1 MHFHDAARE
10 QIAEVHRRAKA
21 CKGNSVSRRE
31 PEVGIYWMYN
41 GDIFHQN
48 SVPVSVGI
56 EYGTAVN
63 GTADHYHEWRSLQK
77 SGATQTLPAEL
88 QEEYDTISRGR
99 VVYHKDDDRYVIFHG
114 DSTTQED
121 LAKIRRSFNLP
132 HENTVDEVDF
142 HYNPLPED
150 FDFHE

>member
-1 MHFHDAARE
+1 MKPQDDARDY
-10 QIAEVHRRAKA
+10 IAKVHQRAKA
-21 CKGNSVSRRE
+21 CQENAISRSE
-31 PEVGIYWMYN
+31 PEVGIYWLYD

-63 GTADHYHEWRSLQK
+63 GTADHYREWSSLQK
-77 SGATQTLPAEL
+77 ARVTQTLPLEL
-88 QEEYDTISRGR
+88 REEYDSIPRGR
-99 VVYHKDDDRYVIFHG
+99 VIYHKDTDRYVIFHG

-121 LAKIRRSFNLP
+121 LAKIREAFNLP
-132 HENTVDEVDF
+132 QDKTVNEVDF

-150 FDFHE
+150 FEFHE